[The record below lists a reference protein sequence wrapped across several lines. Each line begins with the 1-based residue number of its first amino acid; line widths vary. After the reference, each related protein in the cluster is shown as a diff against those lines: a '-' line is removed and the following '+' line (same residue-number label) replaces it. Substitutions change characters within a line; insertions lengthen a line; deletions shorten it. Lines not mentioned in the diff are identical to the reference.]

1 MLTIKRLAD
10 AAKIPFTMYYEHLI
24 QINDPNDLEIEPLTR
39 EQLWLGLVARAERP
53 QYFLIGMDECRI
65 VERTAD
71 TLRREMRF
79 GKTQVCDRVSFQPHV
94 QVSFDVE
101 PSVEVCGARLIIR
114 IEEPQPGELFL
125 RFAYTLQTI
134 ADDAVGELD
143 EYRKSAYRDA
153 DIDTVRMIR
162 QFAATGIFSPDE
174 PGHFEIH

>member
-1 MLTIKRLAD
+1 MH
-10 AAKIPFTMYYEHLI
+10 YEHLI

-65 VERTAD
+65 VERSGD

-79 GKTQVCDRVSFQPHV
+79 GAALVRDRVTYTPQV

-101 PSVEVCGARLIIR
+101 PSVEVTGARLIIR
-114 IEEPQPGELFL
+114 IEEPRPGELFL
-125 RFAYTLQTI
+125 RFAYTLQTTS
-134 ADDAVGELD
+134 DDAVSELD

-153 DIDTVRMIR
+153 DIDTVRLIR
-162 QFAATGIFSPDE
+162 QLAATGMFSSDG
-174 PGHFEIH
+174 PGNVELH